1 MYLKSLEL
9 HGFKSFPNRT
19 VLTFERGA
27 TVIVGP
33 NGSGKSNISDAMRW
47 VLGELSSR
55 NIRGTKMEDVIFGG
69 TDDRRPMGFAEV
81 SVTFDNSDPD
91 HRLDSEYDEVTVTR
105 RYFRTGESEYLI
117 NRQPRR
123 LRDIYELF
131 MNTGVGREGY
141 SIIGQGKIAEI
152 ISKKSDERRNIF
164 EEAAGI
170 SKYRHRKEEAE
181 KKLKNTQDN
190 LDRVRDILIEL
201 ENQVGPLEREA
212 DKARRGLAI
221 YEEKKRADVSLWLYD
236 TKKIRED
243 ISAAEDIYK
252 LSAHELEIIDQSI
265 ADLEAQNDTLYNKTQ
280 SNKLLSEQLLTE
292 IHNTTDK
299 IHQLDNA
306 LRVAESEFA
315 HSAEMLEHCN
325 QRIREIEFSKSG
337 VVKNRDEYNTKAE
350 ALREDLQKLLDIRL
364 EYLSEQQKLAAEIAI
379 VKREL
384 EEALDELTVEENSA
398 AELNVRISILE
409 NSKETDG
416 TKTLDIEKDIEKY
429 EAEGVSLKEE
439 ADRCEKNAAGFKAKI
454 AEQDEKIKAAEAECD
469 RLSTEKEEF
478 LTSLNALKLER
489 DEAMQRADV
498 LQRMDEHF
506 EGYYES
512 VKFVMREYSAGRISG
527 AGKIYG
533 PVSSLIH
540 VDKQYI
546 TAIETSLGASL
557 QNIVVDSDE
566 TAKAAIYAL
575 KQKNAGR
582 ATFYPIN
589 AIKAPLETD
598 EIKQAKTMRGYVGRA
613 DMLVKSDA
621 TYSEVVKLLL
631 LRTVVFDNID
641 NASAAAKQLK
651 YKVKLVTLD
660 GQIINAGG
668 AFTGGSAKRESGML
682 SRTTEIKTLR
692 ERGAA
697 LGKKIDSAT
706 KELGETELNIKTA
719 KDVHLEASQ
728 AKEVLLTL
736 SRTQFSA
743 LDNANAKYEANL
755 NIVEKLRF
763 DRDNLS
769 SQRVVRDE
777 ELVRLRGEY
786 LANLERIEALKAHRA
801 TKAEKM
807 GVDDERSDELLQ
819 KANEIFIKSTETRKD
834 IEAVEQAIAT
844 IDERIAELDGE
855 ADAQRAR
862 IEEIRG
868 KRANIDNLKLEN
880 KTEYD
885 LLDARLAELNEQR
898 REVELG
904 SDEFERELANIRVR
918 LKEKNSS
925 RQVTYESVIRNEN
938 KLNQLRE
945 KQDKL
950 GSQLWDDYEITY
962 QDAIDLAYPAVT
974 EENRE
979 EVAAVQS
986 SCRARLRALGSYDP
1000 ASIERYAEVKT
1011 RYDSL
1016 NTQFIDLTKS
1026 YEELTGIISRL
1037 EVEMRTSFIDAFE
1050 AINKNFATTFKD
1062 LFGGGSAELLLTEP
1076 DDVLTSGIEIK
1087 AAPPGKIIKSLSL
1100 LSGGEQSFVAIALL
1114 FAILKVNPTPFC
1126 ILDEIEAALDEVNVY
1141 RFGEYIK
1148 SFGDGTQFILI
1159 THRRGTMEIGDRLY
1173 GVTMPQRGI
1182 SQAIELNVSEIE
1194 GKQKELLDGV
1204 L

>member
-81 SVTFDNSDPD
+81 SVTFDNSDPE

-190 LDRVRDILIEL
+190 LDRVKDILTEL

-212 DKARRGLAI
+212 EKARRGLAI

-243 ISAAEDIYK
+243 IAAADDIYR
-252 LSAHELEIIDQSI
+252 LSVHELEIIDQTI
-265 ADLEAQNDTLYNKTQ
+265 ADLEAQNETLYNKAQ
-280 SNKLLSEQLLTE
+280 SNKLLSEQLLNE
-292 IHNTTDK
+292 IHDTTDK

-315 HSAEMLEHCN
+315 HSAEMMEQCRI
-325 QRIREIEFSKSG
+325 RIREIEESKAG
-337 VVKNRDEYNTKAE
+337 VVKNREVYDAKAE
-350 ALREDLQKLLDIRL
+350 ILRTDLEKLLDTRL
-364 EYLSEQQKLAAEIAI
+364 EYLAEQQKLAASVALL
-379 VKREL
+379 KREL
-384 EEALDELTVEENSA
+384 EEALAELIVEENSA
-398 AELNVRISILE
+398 NELNVRISILE
-409 NSKETDG
+409 NSNETDG
-416 TKTLDIEKDIEKY
+416 SKSVDIKKEIEKY
-429 EAEGVSLKEE
+429 EAEGLLLKEE
-439 ADRCEKNAAGFKAKI
+439 AERCDKNAAGFKAKI
-454 AEQDEKIKAAEAECD
+454 AEQDEIIKDAEDKCET
-469 RLSTEKEEF
+469 LGEKKDE
-478 LTSLNALKLER
+478 LISSLNDLKLER
-489 DEAMQRADV
+489 DQLMQRADV

-506 EGYYES
+506 EGYAES
-512 VKFVMREYSAGRISG
+512 VKFVMREFS
-527 AGKIYG
+527 AGKINGAGQIYG
-533 PVSSLIH
+533 PISSLIH

-546 TAIETSLGASL
+546 TAIETALGNSL
-557 QNIVVDSDE
+557 QNIVVDTDK

-582 ATFYPIN
+582 ATFYPVN

-598 EIKQAKTMRGYVGRA
+598 EIKRAKTMHGCIGRA
-613 DMLVKSDA
+613 DTLVKCDA
-621 TYSEVVKLLL
+621 KYSEVIELLL

-668 AFTGGSAKRESGML
+668 SFTGGSAKRESSML
-682 SRTTEIKTLR
+682 SRASEIKTLR
-692 ERGAA
+692 ERGAK
-697 LGKKIDSAT
+697 LTEKIDAAT
-706 KELGETELNIKTA
+706 KELGSTELDIKSA
-719 KDVHLEASQ
+719 KDALAEATQ
-728 AKEVLLTL
+728 AKELLLTL

-755 NIVEKLRF
+755 NIVDKLRSDF
-763 DRDNLS
+763 ENLANL
-769 SQRVVRDE
+769 RVAHDE
-777 ELVRLRGEY
+777 ELVRLKADY
-786 LANLERIEALKAHRA
+786 SANLERIEALKAHRA
-801 TKAEKM
+801 AKAEQM
-807 GVDDERSDELLQ
+807 GVEDEKSDELLQ
-819 KANEIFIKSTETRKD
+819 RANEIFIKSTETRKD
-834 IEAVEQAIAT
+834 IEGIEQIIAT
-844 IDERIAELDGE
+844 IDLRIAELDGE
-855 ADAQRAR
+855 ANAQRAR

-868 KRANIDNLKLEN
+868 KRDNIDNLKLEN
-880 KTEYD
+880 KAEYD
-885 LLDARLAELNEQR
+885 LLDSKLVELNARRQDVEQ
-898 REVELG
+898 G

-925 RQVTYESVIRNEN
+925 RQVTYESVVRNEN
-938 KLNQLRE
+938 KLNQLKE

-986 SCRARLRALGSYDP
+986 SCRAKLRAIGNYDP
-1000 ASIERYAEVKT
+1000 GSIERYAEVKT

-1016 NTQFIDLTKS
+1016 NTQFVDLTRS
-1026 YEELTGIISRL
+1026 YDDLTGIISGL
-1037 EVEMRTSFIDAFE
+1037 EVEMRNSFIEAFE
-1050 AINKNFATTFKD
+1050 AINKNFAITFKD
-1062 LFGGGSAELLLTEP
+1062 LFGGGNAELLLTEP

-1148 SFGDGTQFILI
+1148 SFNDGTQFILI

-1182 SQAIELNVSEIE
+1182 SQAIELNVNEIE

>member
-69 TDDRRPMGFAEV
+69 TDERRPMGFAEV
-81 SVTFDNSDPD
+81 SVTFDNSDPE

-190 LDRVRDILIEL
+190 LDRVHDILTEL
-201 ENQVGPLEREA
+201 ENQVGPLEKEA
-212 DKARRGLAI
+212 EKAKRGLAI

-243 ISAAEDIYK
+243 VEKAGDALR
-252 LSAHELEIIDQSI
+252 LSKHELDIIDQTI
-265 ADLEAQNDTLYNKTQ
+265 ADLEAQNDTLYNKAQ
-280 SNKLLSEQLLTE
+280 SNKLLSEQLLNE
-292 IHNTTDK
+292 IHITTDK

-306 LRVAESEFA
+306 LRVAESDFA
-315 HSAEMLEHCN
+315 HSAEMIEQC
-325 QRIREIEFSKSG
+325 RIRIHEIQAVKSG
-337 VVKNRDEYNTKAE
+337 VVSNKEEYCKKAD
-350 ALREDLQKLLDIRL
+350 ALRADLEKLLDLRL
-364 EYLSEQQKLAAEIAI
+364 EYLSEQQKLAVEIDKA
-379 VKREL
+379 KREL
-384 EEALDELTVEENSA
+384 EEALDELTVEENSLSA
-398 AELNVRISILE
+398 LNVRIGVLE

-416 TKTLDIEKDIEKY
+416 TKSVDIAKEIEKY
-429 EAEGVSLKEE
+429 EAEGVLLKEE
-439 ADRCEKNAAGFKAKI
+439 AERCEKNASGFKTQI
-454 AEQDEKIKAAEAECD
+454 AEKTQKIESAETSLQGLA
-469 RLSTEKEEF
+469 SKKEE
-478 LTSLNALKLER
+478 LISNLNALKLEQ
-489 DEAMQRADV
+489 DQLIQRADV
-498 LQRMDEHF
+498 LARMVEHF
-506 EGYYES
+506 EGYSES
-512 VKFVMREYSAGRISG
+512 VKFVMREHGEGKING

-533 PVSSLIH
+533 PISSLIQ

-557 QNIVVDSDE
+557 QNIVVDSEE
-566 TAKAAIYAL
+566 TAKAAIYSL
-575 KQKNAGR
+575 KQRNAGR
-582 ATFYPIN
+582 ATFYPIS
-589 AIKAPLETD
+589 AIKVPQETD
-598 EIKQAKTMRGYVGRA
+598 EIRAAKAMKGYVGRA
-613 DMLVKSDA
+613 DTLLNYDGK
-621 TYSEVVKLLL
+621 YSAIIQMLL

-641 NASAAAKQLK
+641 NASVAAKQLK

-682 SRTTEIKTLR
+682 SRVTEIKALR
-692 ERGAA
+692 ERGEA
-697 LGKKIDSAT
+697 LKASIADKKDVLEQT
-706 KELGETELNIKTA
+706 ETEIRTAREALNA
-719 KDVHLEASQ
+719 ASQ
-728 AKEVLLTL
+728 EREVLLTL
-736 SRTQFSA
+736 AHTHLSA
-743 LDNANAKYEANL
+743 LDSANAKYEANS
-755 NIVEKLRF
+755 NIVAKLRSDF
-763 DRDNLS
+763 DNLS
-769 SQRVVRDE
+769 GARARVDE
-777 ELVRLRGEY
+777 ELIKLREEY
-786 LANLERIEALKAHRA
+786 LANCERIEAIKSYRSRRA
-801 TKAEKM
+801 EEM
-807 GVDDERSDELLQ
+807 GVIDEKSDELLQ
-819 KANEIFIKSTETRKD
+819 KANEVFIKSAETRKD
-834 IEAVEQAIAT
+834 IEGIEQVVAT
-844 IDERIAELDGE
+844 IDERISELLCEEEG
-855 ADAQRAR
+855 QNAR
-862 IEEIRG
+862 IAEIQG
-868 KRANIDNLKLEN
+868 KRDNIDTLKLEN
-880 KTEYD
+880 KAEYEV
-885 LLDARLAELNEQR
+885 LEAKLEELNSRR

-904 SDEFERELANIRVR
+904 SDEFERELAQIRVKM
-918 LKEKNSS
+918 KEKGSS
-925 RQVTYESVIRNEN
+925 RQVSYEAVVKNEN
-938 KLNQLRE
+938 KLNQLEE

-950 GSQLWDDYEITY
+950 GSQLWDEYEITY
-962 QDAIDLAYPAVT
+962 QDAVDLSYPQVT
-974 EENRE
+974 EENRD
-979 EVAAVQS
+979 EVAAVQT
-986 SCRARLRALGSYDP
+986 SCRAKLRAIGNFDP
-1000 ASIERYAEVKT
+1000 ASIERYADVKT

-1016 NTQFIDLTKS
+1016 NTQFVDLTQS
-1026 YEELTGIISRL
+1026 YDELTGIISRL
-1037 EVEMRTSFIDAFE
+1037 EEEMKTSFIDAFE
-1050 AINKNFATTFKD
+1050 AINKNFAITFKE
-1062 LFGGGSAELLLTEP
+1062 LFGGGNAELLLTEP
-1076 DDVLTSGIEIK
+1076 DDILTSGIEIK

-1148 SFGDGTQFILI
+1148 SFEDGTQFILI

-1182 SQAIELNVSEIE
+1182 SQAIELNVNEIE